1 MTHLRAGRRRS
12 GRHSVTA
19 LVLFASI
26 LAPALCAAQ
35 STDPVNKDWTGYA
48 GIGPIAFPKYTG
60 GKGTETFLAP
70 LLMFEYK
77 ETVYVDLV
85 RAGVRLWSS
94 ADKKMAL
101 GFAAE
106 PRFGFKA
113 GDGAR
118 LTGMATRRDS
128 IEAGPSLEWE
138 TPYVS
143 LNLAWF
149 ADVTGAS
156 KGASLRASAYKQF
169 VNTSGWDAGAYVS
182 AERAN
187 AKVVNYYFGVPASEV
202 TAARAL
208 YAPGAATQL
217 SVGLSAAWKFTP
229 RYSLL
234 MGVQQARL
242 GSAAVNSPIVETRN
256 APVAYIGLGWNL

>member
-1 MTHLRAGRRRS
+1 MKPITLPQTLVAALLLCSPLS
-12 GRHSVTA
+12 G
-19 LVLFASI
+19 FAQ
-26 LAPALCAAQ
+26 AAAKPT
-35 STDPVNKDWTGYA
+35 SDWTGYA

-85 RAGVRLWSS
+85 RAGVRIWSS

-101 GFAAE
+101 GLAAE

-113 GDGAR
+113 SDGPR
-118 LTGMATRRDS
+118 LTGMAARRDS
-128 IEAGPSLEWE
+128 IEAGPSFEWE

-156 KGASLRASAYKQF
+156 KGQSLRASAYKQF
-169 VNTSGWDAGAYVS
+169 VNTSNWDVGAYVS

-187 AKVVNYYFGVPASEV
+187 AKVVNYYFGVPAGEV

-234 MGVQQARL
+234 MGVQQSRL

-256 APVAYIGLGWNL
+256 APVAYVGLGWNL